1 MINFFSEI
9 NILSRIELVLLIF
22 MEDLK
27 FYENKITTKG
37 GLNLERC

>member
-1 MINFFSEI
+1 MIYFFSEI
-9 NILSRIELVLLIF
+9 KTLSRIELVLFMF

-37 GLNLERC
+37 GLYLERC